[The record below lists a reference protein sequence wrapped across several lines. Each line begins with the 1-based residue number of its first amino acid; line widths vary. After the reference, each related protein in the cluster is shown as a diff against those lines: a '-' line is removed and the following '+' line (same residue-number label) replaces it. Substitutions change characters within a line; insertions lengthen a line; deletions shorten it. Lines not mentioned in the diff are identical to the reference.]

1 MVSGSAPAVW
11 RGGGG
16 RRACETGGDGESAR
30 WPRRGLTT
38 SRKVGAPQGKGA
50 GESQGGAT
58 CRYRA
63 TESRSDEHTS
73 ELQSLMRI
81 SYAVFCLKQKK
92 YETTE
97 NTYTTN

>member
-38 SRKVGAPQGKGA
+38 SRTVGAPQGKGA

-63 TESRSDEHTS
+63 TVRRLPMASGDRGTGKGEPVRQGRPRVRGERGGLGTDDS
-73 ELQSLMRI
+73 
-81 SYAVFCLKQKK
+81 
-92 YETTE
+92 
-97 NTYTTN
+97 